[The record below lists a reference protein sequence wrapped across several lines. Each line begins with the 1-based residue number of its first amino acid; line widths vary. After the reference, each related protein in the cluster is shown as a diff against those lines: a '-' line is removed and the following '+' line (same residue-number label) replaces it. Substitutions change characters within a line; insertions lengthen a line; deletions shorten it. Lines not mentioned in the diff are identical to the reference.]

1 MQTKKKESG
10 VGRIYRGVGT
20 IKMGEKRKEYRPS
33 IHGKN
38 EVKWQIDDEFYLC
51 RQHGAMAWLR
61 GKKQR
66 KDLLHGEAD
75 RLQFGDGLGA

>member
-1 MQTKKKESG
+1 MLDAFIEALAQSKWEKKE
-10 VGRIYRGVGT
+10 
-20 IKMGEKRKEYRPS
+20 EYRPS

-66 KDLLHGEAD
+66 KDLLHLEAD